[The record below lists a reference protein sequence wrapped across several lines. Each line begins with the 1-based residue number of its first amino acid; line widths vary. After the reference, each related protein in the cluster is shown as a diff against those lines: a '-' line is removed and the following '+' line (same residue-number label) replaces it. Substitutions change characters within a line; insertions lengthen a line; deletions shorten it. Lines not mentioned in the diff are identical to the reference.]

1 MAPSVGAESERWSI
15 VLVVVEHDRSLVL
28 HVEPTRT
35 AVPCPVCGTP
45 SHRQHSWYQ
54 RRPLDLPWRGAVVR
68 MNVHTRRWFCDEP
81 TCPRRIFA
89 ERFDGALARYARR
102 TVAAD
107 DLLRTFA
114 LQAGGEGG
122 ARLARTAGVPVSP
135 DTLLRL
141 LRAIQDQLVPAPRVL
156 GVDDVALRRG
166 KRRYGT
172 LLINLETHRP
182 IDLID
187 ERTAEVFADWLRRH
201 PGVEIIV
208 RDRAGAY
215 AEGGRQGAPNA
226 VQVADRF
233 HLSANASAALDE
245 VLRSRRRRVE
255 YVVVTAEPDI
265 NVAARPAL
273 SPPTPISRAKQ
284 YALEVRAR
292 RAARWE
298 AVHERFAAGNAQRQI
313 ARELGIARMTVQR
326 LLNTPLPS
334 IAALPDSYSPE
345 PTPPGSLSSPSLLPH
360 LAYLRTRWQAGCTNI
375 LQLHRE
381 ITELGYTGS
390 RSLMYR
396 ALVPWR
402 GPRPPPQSDAGSRRH
417 GGRPRRL
424 KRFSLRWLC
433 LRPPQQL
440 DHEEYTALQTAL
452 EDDDR
457 LAAGYHL
464 LQRFR
469 GLIARRGIRD
479 LDTWLDD
486 AIASDLAPFVSL
498 AHGIQADRA
507 AVNAGLRLPWSTG
520 PVEGHVTR
528 VKLFKRQGYGR
539 AKTELLRRRI
549 VSAA

>member
-1 MAPSVGAESERWSI
+1 VAEERGAKPDRWHI
-15 VLVVVEHDRSLVL
+15 VLIVVERDGSLIL
-28 HVEPTRT
+28 HAEPTRPSV
-35 AVPCPVCGTP
+35 ACPVCGTL
-45 SHRQHSWYQ
+45 SRRQHSSYQ
-54 RRPLDLPWRGAVVR
+54 RRPLDLPWRGAVVHLHVR
-68 MNVHTRRWFCDEP
+68 TRRWFCDEP
-81 TCPRRIFA
+81 TCPRKIFA
-89 ERFDGALARYARR
+89 ERFDDALARYARR
-102 TVAAD
+102 TVVAD
-107 DLLRTFA
+107 DLLRAFA

-122 ARLARTAGVPVSP
+122 ARLARKAGLPVSP

-141 LRAIQDQLVPAPRVL
+141 LRAIQDQAVPTPRVL
-156 GVDDVALRRG
+156 GVDDLALRRG

-172 LLINLETHRP
+172 ILINLETHRP

-226 VQVADRF
+226 IQVADRF

-245 VLRSRRRRVE
+245 VLRSRRRLVE
-255 YVVVTAEPDI
+255 YVVVAAEP
-265 NVAARPAL
+265 NVDAVVLPAI
-273 SPPTPISRAKQ
+273 PTTPISRANQ
-284 YALEVRAR
+284 YKLEVRAR
-292 RAARWE
+292 RTARWE
-298 AVHERFAAGNAQRQI
+298 AVRERFAAGQAQRQI

-326 LLNTPLPS
+326 LLNTPRPPTADLPQS
-334 IAALPDSYSPE
+334 CPPE
-345 PTPPGSLSSPSLLPH
+345 PSQPGSLSSPSLLPY
-360 LAYLRTRWQAGCTNI
+360 LAYLQTRWQAGCSNI

-381 ITELGYTGS
+381 IAGLGYTGS

-402 GPRPPPQSDAGSRRH
+402 GPRPPPQADVSSHRR
-417 GGRPRRL
+417 GGRPRRV

-433 LRPPQQL
+433 LRPPHQL
-440 DHEEYTALQTAL
+440 DSEEQEALQRAL
-452 EDDDR
+452 EEDER
-457 LAAGYHL
+457 LAVGYRL

-469 GLIARRGIRD
+469 RLIARRGIRD
-479 LDTWLDD
+479 LDTWLND
-486 AIASDLAPFVSL
+486 ALASELAPFVSL

-507 AVNAGLRLPWSTG
+507 AVDAGLNLSWSTG

-528 VKLFKRQGYGR
+528 AKLFKRQGYGR
-539 AKTELLRRRI
+539 AKTALLRRRI

>member
-1 MAPSVGAESERWSI
+1 MAPSVGAESERWCI
-15 VLVVVEHDRSLVL
+15 VLVVVEHDGSLVL

-35 AVPCPVCGTP
+35 AVPCPVCGTL

-81 TCPRRIFA
+81 TCPRKIFA

-102 TVAAD
+102 TVVAD
-107 DLLRTFA
+107 NLLRTFA

-141 LRAIQDQLVPAPRVL
+141 LHAIQDQVEPTPRVL

-187 ERTAEVFADWLRRH
+187 ERTAEVFANWLRRH

-233 HLSANASAALDE
+233 HISANASAALDE
-245 VLRSRRRRVE
+245 VLRSRRRSVE
-255 YVVVTAEPDI
+255 YVVVAAESTVEVP
-265 NVAARPAL
+265 VLPAM
-273 SPPTPISRAKQ
+273 PTTPINRAKQ
-284 YALEVRAR
+284 YSLEVRAR
-292 RAARWE
+292 RSARWQ
-298 AVHERFAAGNAQRQI
+298 AVHECFDAGHTQRQI

-334 IAALPDSYSPE
+334 VTAPPE
-345 PTPPGSLSSPSLLPH
+345 LGPSEPSQPGSLSSPLLVPY
-360 LAYLRTRWQAGCTNI
+360 LAYLQTRWQAGCSNI

-381 ITELGYTGS
+381 VAELGYTGS

-402 GPRPPPQSDAGSRRH
+402 GPRPPPQPGAIPRRR
-417 GGRPRRL
+417 GGRPRRA
-424 KRFSLRWLC
+424 KRLSLRWLC

-440 DHEEYTALQTAL
+440 DPDEQDALCRAL
-452 EDDDR
+452 EEDER
-457 LAAGYHL
+457 LAVGYGL

-469 GLIARRGIRD
+469 RLIARRGIRD
-479 LDTWLDD
+479 LDTWLND
-486 AIASDLAPFVSL
+486 AIASELAPFVSL

-507 AVNAGLRLPWSTG
+507 AVDAGLSLPWSTG

-539 AKTELLRRRI
+539 AKTALLRRRI

>member
-1 MAPSVGAESERWSI
+1 
-15 VLVVVEHDRSLVL
+15 
-28 HVEPTRT
+28 
-35 AVPCPVCGTP
+35 
-45 SHRQHSWYQ
+45 
-54 RRPLDLPWRGAVVR
+54 
-68 MNVHTRRWFCDEP
+68 
-81 TCPRRIFA
+81 
-89 ERFDGALARYARR
+89 
-102 TVAAD
+102 
-107 DLLRTFA
+107 
-114 LQAGGEGG
+114 
-122 ARLARTAGVPVSP
+122 
-135 DTLLRL
+135 LLRL
-141 LRAIQDQLVPAPRVL
+141 LRAIQDQVVPAPRVL
-156 GVDDVALRRG
+156 GVDDLALRRG

-187 ERTAEVFADWLRRH
+187 ERTAEVFADWLRHH

-255 YVVVTAEPDI
+255 YVVV
-265 NVAARPAL
+265 AAAPAVNEAVRPTLAPL
-273 SPPTPISRAKQ
+273 TPVSRANQ

-298 AVHERFAAGNAQRQI
+298 AVHERFAAGHAQRQI

-326 LLNTPLPS
+326 LLNTPLPA
-334 IAALPDSYSPE
+334 ITTPFESYPSE
-345 PTPPGSLSSPSLLPH
+345 PHPPGDLSSPSLLPY
-360 LAYLRTRWQAGCTNI
+360 LAYLQDRWQAGCSNI

-402 GPRPPPQSDAGSRRH
+402 GPRPPPHSDAGSRRH
-417 GGRPRRL
+417 GGRPQRP
-424 KRFSLRWLC
+424 KRISLRWLC
-433 LRPPQQL
+433 LRPPYQL
-440 DHEEYTALQTAL
+440 NPEEQDALQNVL
-452 EDDDR
+452 EEDEP
-457 LAAGYHL
+457 LACGYRL

-469 GLIARRGIRD
+469 GLIAQRGIRD

-486 AIASDLAPFVSL
+486 ALNSELAPFVSL

-507 AVNAGLRLPWSTG
+507 AVDAGLRLCWSTG

-549 VSAA
+549 VGAA